1 MSNSTVQLIKIKDI
15 IDDVLVMED
24 DSLRA
29 ILAVPGINFSL
40 LGEKEKE
47 IIIGNFKEIL
57 DGIDFKLQI
66 LVVSRLAYVEKYL
79 NTLKERMEQET
90 ELLIKVQLEEY
101 FKFIQDYVENH
112 RIMKKIFYLV
122 VPYESEVIQI
132 GGRFSK
138 KEYKKEETF
147 KQKLEQLETRII
159 YLTEKL
165 SIIGLNPIRLTKIE
179 LLQLIYELYNPNLR
193 WGLAPVKIFEELISV
208 LEE

>member
-47 IIIGNFKEIL
+47 IVIGNFKEIL

-79 NTLKERMEQET
+79 NTLKERMQQET
-90 ELLIKVQLEEY
+90 EILIKVQLEEY

-147 KQKLEQLETRII
+147 KQKLEQLETRIV